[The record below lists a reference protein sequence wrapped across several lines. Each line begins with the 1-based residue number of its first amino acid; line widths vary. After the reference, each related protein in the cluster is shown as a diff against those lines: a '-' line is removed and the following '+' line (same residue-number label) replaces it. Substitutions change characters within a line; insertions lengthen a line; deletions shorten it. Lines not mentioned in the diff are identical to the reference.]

1 MVRRR
6 LCKVTIW
13 KFKCVNQLTQLH
25 RNLEKLAAMVN
36 KFLKGLADATG
47 FSFSLLAGGPSPELS
62 GLIDVYRQVNH
73 ADLWNP
79 ALTFGIKFSC
89 R

>member
-13 KFKCVNQLTQLH
+13 KFGWGNQLMGLH

-47 FSFSLLAGGPSPELS
+47 FSFSLLAGGPSPELG
-62 GLIDVYRQVNH
+62 GLIDVYR
-73 ADLWNP
+73 
-79 ALTFGIKFSC
+79 
-89 R
+89 